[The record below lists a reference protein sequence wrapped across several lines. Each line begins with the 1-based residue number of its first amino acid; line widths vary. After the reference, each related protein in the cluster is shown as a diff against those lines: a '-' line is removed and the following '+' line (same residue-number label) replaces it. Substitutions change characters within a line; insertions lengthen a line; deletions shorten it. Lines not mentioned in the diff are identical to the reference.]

1 MKYFFSSFSVKMF
14 EIIFLENALIFP
26 KNCVEYN
33 IDVYK
38 CCELSK
44 RRCGI
49 CVHDTDFSMC
59 SNAQKRGALW
69 ILDIL
74 RRRNYPQDGA

>member
-1 MKYFFSSFSVKMF
+1 MF
-14 EIIFLENALIFP
+14 REISDVLTENVEFPEIKILFPKITLIFP
-26 KNCVEYN
+26 KKCVEYN

-38 CCELSK
+38 CCELRK

-49 CVHDTDFSMC
+49 CVHDMDFSMC

-69 ILDIL
+69 I
-74 RRRNYPQDGA
+74 

>member
-1 MKYFFSSFSVKMF
+1 MIFPEIKMIF
-14 EIIFLENALIFP
+14 PEINLIFP

-49 CVHDTDFSMC
+49 CVHDTGFSMC

-69 ILDIL
+69 
-74 RRRNYPQDGA
+74 R

>member
-1 MKYFFSSFSVKMF
+1 MVFP
-14 EIIFLENALIFP
+14 EINLIFP